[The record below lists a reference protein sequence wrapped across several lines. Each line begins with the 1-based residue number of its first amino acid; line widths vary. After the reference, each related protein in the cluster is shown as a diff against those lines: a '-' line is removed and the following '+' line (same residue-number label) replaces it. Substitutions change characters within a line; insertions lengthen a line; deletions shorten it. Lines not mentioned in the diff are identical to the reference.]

1 MSHETKS
8 RVFELFAESEMT
20 VERLLQ
26 NNGFSKG
33 LIIELKKSPDGIT
46 INGERVRSTAVMKTG
61 ERLTVTMPTP
71 PVKRAKT
78 ELTVPIVYEDEDIV
92 LYDKPSGLACHRSG
106 SHIDDTMEN
115 MVEGVFRPV
124 TRLDRDTSGLLLAA
138 KHQLAAG
145 RLWQKTEKRYLAVC
159 EGHFER
165 IHGFIEL
172 PIMRIRPFDM
182 RRVVDE
188 CGDIALT
195 EYRVLTQS
203 GGAALVECI
212 LHTGRTHQI
221 RVHFSTVGHP
231 LFGDGFYGG
240 RTDLIKRQALHCSK
254 MKFEHPVSCKKQQFY
269 SEIPSDMQ
277 DLLAEFRLKLPESFK
292 NEAF

>member
-1 MSHETKS
+1 MSGA
-8 RVFELFAESEMT
+8 RVFEFFADGEMT
-20 VERLLQ
+20 VEQLLKEK
-26 NNGFSKG
+26 GFSKG
-33 LIIELKKSPDGIT
+33 LIIELKGCDNGIT
-46 INGERVRSTAVMKTG
+46 IAGERVRSTTVMKSG
-61 ERLTVTMPTP
+61 EKLTVTMPDIE
-71 PVKRAKT
+71 VSRSKT
-78 ELTVPIVYEDEDIV
+78 ELTVPIVYEDEDII

-115 MVEGVFRPV
+115 MMEGVFRPV

-138 KHQLAAG
+138 KHRFAAG

-159 EGHFER
+159 EGRFER

-188 CGDIALT
+188 CGDPALT
-195 EYRVLTQS
+195 EYRVLSQS

-221 RVHFSTVGHP
+221 RVHLSAVGHP
-231 LFGDGFYGG
+231 LFGDEFYGG

-269 SEIPSDMQ
+269 SELPPDMQ
-277 DLLAEFRLKLPESFK
+277 DLLSKTRLNLPKFYE
-292 NEAF
+292 NEVF